1 MQKIVIDTNIVI
13 SAFISPNGLP
23 AKIIEFIVLNEEM
36 KICYNVDILDEYE
49 EVLSREKF
57 DEYNFDPKEKE
68 NFINKIIEIGILVDP
83 RASDM
88 PIPDESDRIFYDTA
102 KESGAILITN
112 NMKHYPTE
120 NFIMTP
126 ATFIQFIK

>member
-57 DEYNFDPKEKE
+57 DKYNFDPKEKE
-68 NFINKIIEIGILVDP
+68 KFINKIIEIGILVDP